1 MIPSFLESHY
11 PQILTLTLG
20 NAVIQVFPPSEK
32 QIICAFQIPFRE
44 NLFSPGQYLPHLS
57 FRSLVWAF
65 REIYLSLLIHSSLLT
80 LRSHL
85 WPCPY
90 YPQDP
95 CPLQGPCL
103 YNLQI
108 SCLRQSYSSCRHSF
122 PAQGHP
128 YSPCLPHGLYLS
140 TLRVSCPQQNHFSC
154 RHPFVHVS

>member
-32 QIICAFQIPFRE
+32 QIMCAFRISFRE
-44 NLFSPGQYLPHLS
+44 NLFSPGQYLPHRS
-57 FRSLVWAF
+57 FRSLAWAF
-65 REIYLSLLIHSSLLT
+65 LSILPLSLT
-80 LRSHL
+80 RSYL

-122 PAQGHP
+122 PAQGRL
-128 YSPCLPHGLYLS
+128 YSPCL
-140 TLRVSCPQQNHFSC
+140 CPRQNHFFC
-154 RHPFVHVS
+154 RHSFVHIS